1 MKYVMVCLHVD
12 ISWITYLGYR
22 YMSISD
28 IMWYRTMTYSGSMS
42 IYIYIHLETS
52 TICFNYFCG
61 TLPSAQSSWKYIVH
75 AAYIYR
81 TMKYDIIWGCL
92 KMRDPNGLIWKYSP
106 ILGNSIVIHNFH
118 DSKTMY
124 KNYGSLSWDEPSH
137 NMRYSG
143 NI

>member
-1 MKYVMVCLHVD
+1 
-12 ISWITYLGYR
+12 
-22 YMSISD
+22 
-28 IMWYRTMTYSGSMS
+28 
-42 IYIYIHLETS
+42 
-52 TICFNYFCG
+52 
-61 TLPSAQSSWKYIVH
+61 
-75 AAYIYR
+75 
-81 TMKYDIIWGCL
+81 
-92 KMRDPNGLIWKYSP
+92 MRDPNGLIWKYSP